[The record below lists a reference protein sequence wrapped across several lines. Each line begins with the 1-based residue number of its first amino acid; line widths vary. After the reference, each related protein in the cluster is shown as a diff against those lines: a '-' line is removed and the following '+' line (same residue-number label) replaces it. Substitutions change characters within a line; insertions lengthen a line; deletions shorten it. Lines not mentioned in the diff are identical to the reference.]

1 MSFKRIA
8 GALGIATVL
17 LAMGA
22 CSTAP
27 THPALASAQQG
38 GQLPPLL
45 PVRRFVANIEA
56 MGGYQL
62 SPNGERLLWQ
72 QAVGLDIGLAVRDV
86 SAGAAVTT
94 YATGNMGRR
103 GGNQYWLGDSRHIVY
118 TKDPIGDENTRL
130 LVQDSQAGTLAPW
143 TVIATPGV
151 RTVFMGRGAEGSSK
165 FFVASNQRDR
175 STLDLYEAD
184 AQTRSLREVARS
196 DGTVLGWLIG
206 VDRQLAG
213 RVRQLGRQDGADV
226 AIELLQAGGQWR
238 VLKTVGGFDS
248 YWVSRL
254 DLAAGKAWVLSSLG
268 RDKSALLEV
277 DLATGAER
285 ELASHP
291 TVDLS
296 YAVLPAG
303 AGGPIAYVVEPGH
316 PEIKWLEAGW
326 QRDVDSAVQKAVA
339 SQLLP
344 AAPLITRPQS
354 ISADNQ
360 RVVLRSVGEFDS
372 AELLLDRRS
381 GQVSRLNPLQ
391 PEAASLLSAQQP
403 ISFKASDGRTIHGYV
418 IRPRGVSGPAPLV
431 VEIHGGPWA
440 RDSWSPAVFDTRQLL
455 ANRGYA
461 VLMINYR
468 GSTGYGREHIWAAD
482 RVYFG
487 RLQQDIAEGVQW
499 AVDQR
504 IADPARLAVLGG
516 SFGGFSVLAQLI
528 QKPHNYRCG
537 IDVVGVANWPR
548 VVDNWPPFW
557 RNRHWFART
566 FGDVN
571 KPEDRAQ
578 MLANSPVSH
587 LEKITAPLLVI
598 HGGND
603 IRVLKQDSDDVV
615 AGLQK
620 LGRPVDYLLFAD
632 EGHAISKWRNKLAMW
647 RTIEDKLAGCLGGR
661 SAGFDYY
668 QLMPR

>member
-1 MSFKRIA
+1 MSFTRIA
-8 GALGIATVL
+8 GVLTFATVL

-27 THPALASAQQG
+27 THSALASAQRG

-62 SPNGERLLWQ
+62 SPNGERLMWL

-86 SAGAAVTT
+86 SGSAAVTT

-130 LVQDSQAGTLAPW
+130 LVQDTQAGTLAPW

-151 RTVFMGRGAEGSSK
+151 RTVFMGRGAEGSSQ
-165 FFVASNQRDR
+165 FFFASNQRDK

-184 AQTRSLREVARS
+184 ARTRSVREVARS

-206 VDRQLAG
+206 ADRQLAG
-213 RVRQLGRQDGADV
+213 RVRQLGREDGADV
-226 AIELLQAGGQWR
+226 AIEVRQGRGLWNA
-238 VLKTVGGFDS
+238 LKIVSGFDS

-254 DLAAGKAWVLSSLG
+254 DLAAGKAWVFSSVG
-268 RDKSALLEV
+268 RDKTALLEV
-277 DLATGAER
+277 DLTTGTER
-285 ELASHP
+285 VLASHDA
-291 TVDLS
+291 VDLS
-296 YAVLPAG
+296 YAILPAG
-303 AGGPIAYVVEPGH
+303 RGGPIAYVAEPGH
-316 PEIKWLEAGW
+316 PEVKWLDSDW

-344 AAPLITRPQS
+344 AQPLITRPQS

-381 GQVSRLNPLQ
+381 GQVSRLNPQQ

-403 ISFKASDGRTIHGYV
+403 FSFKASDGRTIHGYV
-418 IRPRGVSGPAPLV
+418 IRPRGVTGPAPLV

-461 VLMINYR
+461 VIMINYR

-482 RVYFG
+482 RAYFG

-516 SFGGFSVLAQLI
+516 SFGGFSVLAQLS
-528 QKPHNYRCG
+528 QKRHDYRCG

-578 MLANSPVSH
+578 MLANSPISH
-587 LEKITAPLLVI
+587 LDKITAPLLVI

-615 AGLQK
+615 AGLKK

-632 EGHAISKWRNKLAMW
+632 EGHAISKWRNRLAMW
-647 RTIEDKLAGCLGGR
+647 RTIEDKLAVCLGGR

>member
-1 MSFKRIA
+1 MSLLRITA
-8 GALGIATVL
+8 AVGVATVL
-17 LAMGA
+17 LGLGA
-22 CSTAP
+22 CSTPP
-27 THPALASAQQG
+27 THPGLVGAQAG

-45 PVRRFVANIEA
+45 PVRRFVANIDA

-62 SPNGERLLWQ
+62 SPSGERLMWQ
-72 QAVGLDIGLAVRDV
+72 QAVGLDIGIAVRNV
-86 SAGAAVTT
+86 SGNAAVTT

-103 GGNQYWLGDSRHIVY
+103 GGNQYWLGDSRQVVY

-130 LVQDSQAGTLAPW
+130 LVQDTQAGTLAPW
-143 TVIATPGV
+143 TVITTPGA
-151 RTVFMGRGAEGSSK
+151 RTVFVGRGAEGSSK

-184 AQTRSLREVARS
+184 AQTRSVREVARS
-196 DGTVLGWLIG
+196 DGTVLDWLIG
-206 VDRQLAG
+206 TDRQLAG
-213 RVRQLGRQDGADV
+213 RVRQLGREDGADRV
-226 AIELLQAGGQWR
+226 VELMQAGGQWR
-238 VLKTVGGFDS
+238 VLKTVGGFDN
-248 YWVSRL
+248 YWVNRL
-254 DLAAGKAWVLSSLG
+254 DLAGGKAWVISSVG

-277 DLATGAER
+277 DLATGQER
-285 ELASHP
+285 VLASHD

-296 YAVLPAG
+296 STILPVGRG
-303 AGGPIAYVVEPGH
+303 APLAYVVEPGH
-316 PEIKWLEAGW
+316 PEIKWLDSAW
-326 QRDVDSAVQKAVA
+326 QRDVDSAVQKAV
-339 SQLLP
+339 SGQLLP
-344 AAPLITRPQS
+344 AQPLITRPQS

-391 PEAASLLSAQQP
+391 AEAASVLSAQQP
-403 ISFKASDGRTIHGYV
+403 FSFKASDGRTIHGYV
-418 IRPRGVSGPAPLV
+418 IRPRGVTGPAPLV

-461 VLMINYR
+461 VIMINYR

-482 RVYFG
+482 GAYFG

-504 IADPARLAVLGG
+504 IADPARIAVLGG

-537 IDVVGVANWPR
+537 VDVVGVANWPR

-571 KPEDRAQ
+571 KPEERAQ
-578 MLANSPVSH
+578 LLANSPVSH
-587 LEKITAPLLVI
+587 LDKITAPLLVI

-615 AGLQK
+615 AALQK

-632 EGHAISKWRNKLAMW
+632 EGHSISKWRNRLAMW
-647 RTIEDKLAGCLGGR
+647 RTIEDKLATCLGGR
-661 SAGFDYY
+661 GAGFDYY